1 MATIVSIKQKIE
13 QLDAGSFQVLCDA
26 YLSREGYPNP
36 VSLGTKAGT
45 QKTTQGTPDTYFC
58 LANGKYVLAEY
69 TTQRPGLA
77 GKIRSDLEKC
87 FDSQLSG
94 INNDDITEII
104 YCHTSSGIDAGA
116 DKSLKRYCQ
125 DKGVQLTMI
134 GIDKLAED
142 ISRKYPILAKEHLG
156 LSVDT
161 EQIQDPLDFVRQYD
175 ASALAAPLNTNFLFR
190 ENEIVRLQKAFDE
203 NNVVILS
210 GAAGT
215 GKTRLALEF
224 AERFQKEHTAVKICV
239 IHNHGLPIYDD
250 LKQHFECPGDYF
262 VIVDD
267 ANQLSQLDL
276 IIEYVNKKDNG
287 YNVRILATVRN
298 YALQKVKADIAGIVH
313 YSEVTLDSLSDDEI
327 KSLVKDYL
335 GIINR
340 DYLNRIATIAEGNA
354 RIALIAGKVAV
365 DANTHNIESALD
377 LFFDYYLKRP
387 DLYIQFYH
395 ATNLYFGIKPS
406 SLQKGF
412 YTQIQLIQHFI
423 NYSDNWNNPF
433 IRILFFETAK
443 NLLQVY
449 FSPAE
454 AGRRG
459 DSFVIYHF
467 SLPTTEQAVMY
478 RKLIWEQLLA
488 IQGTIDSKES
498 IRALLQDYARSV
510 EESSFGLI
518 KEDAPY
524 ICELFQSVFSPESV
538 TDCILA
544 EHVNSILSVVGYTA
558 AEIEVFLKSR
568 KLSIYHILIGPRWE
582 NFKSLDRHENE
593 HKRVITDYF
602 TQAENTLDAFN
613 ELFEVYREYI
623 ACDPPVMKT
632 FIFVPDNIKHK
643 SDAWI
648 KHYISKYNTDYEKM
662 ESLFSVLSEL
672 CDDRKKDYIS
682 YVMTVNADPELFRR
696 IPLCPTSYSWSGS
709 AVPLYSKWADYLK
722 GLLPLFSGIQFLQ
735 HQKVVND
742 EIEHLSKMIERAEIE
757 DLLQG

>member
-104 YCHTSSGIDAGA
+104 YCHTSSGIDAGT

-142 ISRKYPILAKEHLG
+142 ISRKYPILAKKHLG

-161 EQIQDPLDFVRQYD
+161 EQIQVETLLLIKERID
-175 ASALAAPLNTNFLFR
+175 NTEKVELSVD
-190 ENEIVRLQKAFDE
+190 EIDVNEGKNYQSVDDE
-203 NNVVILS
+203 LIVIL
-210 GAAGT
+210 GG
-215 GKTRLALEF
+215 F
-224 AERFQKEHTAVKICV
+224 A
-239 IHNHGLPIYDD
+239 D
-250 LKQHFECPGDYF
+250 
-262 VIVDD
+262 
-267 ANQLSQLDL
+267 
-276 IIEYVNKKDNG
+276 
-287 YNVRILATVRN
+287 
-298 YALQKVKADIAGIVH
+298 
-313 YSEVTLDSLSDDEI
+313 
-327 KSLVKDYL
+327 
-335 GIINR
+335 
-340 DYLNRIATIAEGNA
+340 
-354 RIALIAGKVAV
+354 
-365 DANTHNIESALD
+365 THNIESALD

-459 DSFVIYHF
+459 DSFVIY
-467 SLPTTEQAVMY
+467 V
-478 RKLIWEQLLA
+478 
-488 IQGTIDSKES
+488 
-498 IRALLQDYARSV
+498 
-510 EESSFGLI
+510 
-518 KEDAPY
+518 
-524 ICELFQSVFSPESV
+524 
-538 TDCILA
+538 
-544 EHVNSILSVVGYTA
+544 A
-558 AEIEVFLKSR
+558 AEKRSQRITL
-568 KLSIYHILIGPRWE
+568 IL
-582 NFKSLDRHENE
+582 
-593 HKRVITDYF
+593 Y
-602 TQAENTLDAFN
+602 
-613 ELFEVYREYI
+613 
-623 ACDPPVMKT
+623 
-632 FIFVPDNIKHK
+632 
-643 SDAWI
+643 
-648 KHYISKYNTDYEKM
+648 
-662 ESLFSVLSEL
+662 
-672 CDDRKKDYIS
+672 
-682 YVMTVNADPELFRR
+682 
-696 IPLCPTSYSWSGS
+696 
-709 AVPLYSKWADYLK
+709 
-722 GLLPLFSGIQFLQ
+722 
-735 HQKVVND
+735 
-742 EIEHLSKMIERAEIE
+742 
-757 DLLQG
+757 